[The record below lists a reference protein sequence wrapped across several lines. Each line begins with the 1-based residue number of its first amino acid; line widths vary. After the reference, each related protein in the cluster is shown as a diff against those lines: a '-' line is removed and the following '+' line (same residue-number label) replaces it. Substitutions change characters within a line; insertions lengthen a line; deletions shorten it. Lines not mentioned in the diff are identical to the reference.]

1 MNSRITPLYKSE
13 FFELRKMKRR
23 KSEKIY
29 YEVRVTG
36 WIPETSSM
44 ETSFYEQVR
53 DMIDPLRNK
62 SGSAGTH
69 WKFRNLNDAEKIY
82 TALVLR
88 WT

>member
-1 MNSRITPLYKSE
+1 
-13 FFELRKMKRR
+13 MKRR
-23 KSEKIY
+23 KTDKVY

-36 WIPETSSM
+36 WVPEVPPT
-44 ETSFYEQVR
+44 EDSFFEQVR

-62 SGSAGTH
+62 SGKGGTH
-69 WKFRNLNDAEKIY
+69 WRFRNQTDAEKIY

>member
-1 MNSRITPLYKSE
+1 MTSRATPLHKSE
-13 FFELRKMKRR
+13 FFELRQMKRR

-36 WIPETSSM
+36 WIPEVLPT
-44 ETSFYEQVR
+44 EDSFYEQVR

-62 SGSAGTH
+62 SGKGGTH
-69 WKFRNLNDAEKIY
+69 WKFRTQKDAEQIY

-88 WT
+88 WN